1 MKELTDAIL
10 DTYHKLKMTKE
21 YKSQFKKVYKLEN
34 RLTKTLSDEQ
44 MSAYLKLE
52 AQNNYLHVI
61 ELDQVV
67 EFTVKYIFNM
77 KKL

>member
-1 MKELTDAIL
+1 MKELIDAIL
-10 DTYHKLKMTKE
+10 DSYHKLKMTKE
-21 YKSQFKKVYKLEN
+21 YKSQFKKVCKLEKH
-34 RLTKTLSDEQ
+34 LTKTLSDKQ

-67 EFTVKYIFNM
+67 EFTIKYLI
-77 KKL
+77 KLK

>member
-1 MKELTDAIL
+1 MKELIDAIL
-10 DTYHKLKMTKE
+10 DSYHKLKMTKE
-21 YKSQFKKVYKLEN
+21 YKGQFQKVYKLEN
-34 RLTKTLSDEQ
+34 LLTKTLSDEQ

-67 EFTVKYIFNM
+67 EFTVKFILN
-77 KKL
+77 L

>member
-1 MKELTDAIL
+1 MKDLIDAIL
-10 DTYHKLKMTKE
+10 DSYHKLKMTKE

-34 RLTKTLSDEQ
+34 HLTKTLSDKQ
-44 MSAYLKLE
+44 MPAYLKLE

-67 EFTVKYIFNM
+67 EFAIKFLLNL
-77 KKL
+77 KD

>member
-1 MKELTDAIL
+1 MKELIDAIL
-10 DTYHKLKMTKE
+10 DSYHKLKMTKE
-21 YKSQFKKVYKLEN
+21 YKSQFQKVYKLEN
-34 RLTKTLSDEQ
+34 LLTKTLSDEQ

-67 EFTVKYIFNM
+67 EFTIKFILSLKN
-77 KKL
+77 

>member
-1 MKELTDAIL
+1 MKELIDMIL
-10 DTYHKLKMTKE
+10 DSYHKLKMTKE
-21 YKSQFKKVYKLEN
+21 YKSQFNKVYKLEN

-44 MSAYLKLE
+44 TSAYLKLE

-67 EFTVKYIFNM
+67 EFTINYLI
-77 KKL
+77 KLKI

>member
-1 MKELTDAIL
+1 MKELIDAIL
-10 DTYHKLKMTKE
+10 DSYHKLKMSKE

-67 EFTVKYIFNM
+67 EFTVKFILNL
-77 KKL
+77 KN